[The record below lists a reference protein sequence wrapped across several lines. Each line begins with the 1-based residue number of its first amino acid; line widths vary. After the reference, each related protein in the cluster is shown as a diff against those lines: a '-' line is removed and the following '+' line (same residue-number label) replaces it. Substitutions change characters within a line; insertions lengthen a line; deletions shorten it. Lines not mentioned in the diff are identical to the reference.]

1 MLIGEK
7 MLGYYPNATK
17 VSIIILLLL
26 TILATIIQRWLD
38 IHYLRKSKSA
48 FVSIWLQYVVIAG
61 MMKIYQ
67 KRLRFNLH
75 TGFSSRIITM
85 VLYASVVILMSC
97 DITSFTRK
105 SSGTEFYQTNLI
117 LVVPVIWAIHDSNNS
132 SKVLFYSNGI
142 CTVWKMLFL
151 FKDQEFNVSFGL
163 SCKCFIYTTA
173 YCYFLIY
180 IKFDLEKTG
189 LADMIYNL
197 SEAMIF
203 ILPFI
208 ILING
213 EIQQMESSLIFPSFL
228 LAATKLFSI
237 ICSFLLIKNTD
248 VLTYLLTVNVAFIPE
263 YLIQALVY
271 KLDCTASASKV
282 SVFVVLDFILLL
294 IFGKL
299 TFKEEQERLAHTM
312 KESEKKH
319 LALS

>member
-1 MLIGEK
+1 MLIREK
-7 MLGYYPNATK
+7 MHGYSTK
-17 VSIIILLLL
+17 VSIITVLLL

-38 IHYLRKSKSA
+38 IHFLRKIKST

-75 TGFSSRIITM
+75 AAFSSRIITK
-85 VLYASVVILMSC
+85 VLYASVVILMSF
-97 DITSFTRK
+97 DVISFTRK

-117 LVVPVIWAIHDSNNS
+117 LVVPVIWAIHDCNNS
-132 SKVLFYSNGI
+132 SKVLFYGLGI
-142 CTVWKMLFL
+142 CFIWKMLFL
-151 FKDQEFNVSFGL
+151 FKDQEFIVSFGL

-180 IKFDLEKTG
+180 VKFDLEKTTV
-189 LADMIYNL
+189 ADMIYNI

-203 ILPFI
+203 ILPFFI
-208 ILING
+208 WING
-213 EIQQMESSLIFPSFL
+213 EIHQMESSLIFPSLL
-228 LAATKLFSI
+228 LAAAKFFSI
-237 ICSFLLIKNTD
+237 ICSFLLIKNTN
-248 VLTYLLTVNVAFIPE
+248 VLTYLLAVNVAFIPE
-263 YLIQALVY
+263 HLIQALVY
-271 KLDCTASASKV
+271 KLDCTVSASIV

-299 TFKEEQERLAHTM
+299 TFKEEHKRLAHM
-312 KESEKKH
+312 MRKSDGKH